1 MNFDIIKGG
10 VTSPKG
16 FKSSGVSTGLKKGN
30 SKDLALISSD
40 KICNSCGVYTKNKVK
55 GAPILVT
62 KEHLKDFKAQA
73 VIINSGNA
81 NTCTGDTGIKNAEEM
96 CSSCGNLLNLNGSD
110 VLVASTGV
118 IGVQLDIDTIKGTV
132 PNLVKS
138 LSKEGYIDSTKAIMT
153 TDTVPKTVALKLQL
167 GGKTVTI
174 GAMTKGSGMIHPNM
188 ATMLCFI
195 TTDANISPELLY
207 KALKESVKISYNRI
221 SVDRDTSTNDMALI
235 LANGLA
241 ENPIIEEEN
250 EDYELFLEALKKI
263 NVHLAKMMA
272 KDGEGATKLV
282 ECKVINAPNEKDAE
296 TLGKSVIS
304 SNLVKT
310 AMFGRDANWGR
321 ILDAMGYAGPDFD
334 VNKLQLFIESK
345 IGSVEVFKN
354 GNPINFSEELAEK
367 ILSEDEI
374 LILANMN
381 SGSYAV
387 SCWGCDLTYDYVKIN
402 GSYRS

>member
-1 MNFDIIKGG
+1 MNLEIIKGG

-16 FKSSGVSTGLKKGN
+16 FKSSGVSTGLRKEN
-30 SKDLALISSD
+30 AKDLALIFSD
-40 KICNSCGVYTKNKVK
+40 KICTSCGVYTQNKVK

-62 KEHLKDFKAQA
+62 KEHLKDHKAQA

-81 NTCTGDTGIKNAEEM
+81 NTCTGDKGIENAEKM
-96 CSSCGNLLNLNGSD
+96 CSSSGEILDLKGSD

-118 IGVQLDIDTIKGTV
+118 IGVQLDIDTINKTI
-132 PNLVKS
+132 PTLVES

-153 TDTVPKTVALKLQL
+153 TDTVPKTAALKLQL

-195 TTDANISPELLY
+195 TTDANISSELLY

-235 LANGLA
+235 MANGLA
-241 ENPIIEEEN
+241 ENPIIEDEN
-250 EDYELFLEALKKI
+250 EDYKLFCEALKKI

-282 ECKVINAPNEKDAE
+282 ECKVINASNEKDAE

-310 AMFGRDANWGR
+310 AMFGCDANWGR
-321 ILDAMGYAGPDFD
+321 ILDAMGYAGPDFNI
-334 VNKLQLFIESK
+334 NKLQLSVESK
-345 IGSVEVFKN
+345 SGSIEVFKN
-354 GNPINFSEELAEK
+354 GNPIEFSEELAAK
-367 ILSEDEI
+367 ILSENEV

-381 SGSYAV
+381 SGSYTV